1 MISHLKTYADW
12 QIIPCLKNQ
21 VSLTSHLNRQNLV
34 CSLLWVMKEILSLLL
49 FLLLVQWSSGKL
61 ETAPWGS
68 AKWRVYNYMGRL
80 HSISELALAAE

>member
-1 MISHLKTYADW
+1 MISRLKIYADG

-21 VSLTSHLNRQNLV
+21 VSLTSHLNKQNLV
-34 CSLLWVMKEILSLLL
+34 CSLLWVMKERFFL

-68 AKWRVYNYMGRL
+68 AKWRVYNYKGRL

>member
-1 MISHLKTYADW
+1 MLSHLKIYADR

-21 VSLTSHLNRQNLV
+21 VSLTSQLNKQNLV
-34 CSLLWVMKEILSLLL
+34 CSLLWVIKEIFFFF

-68 AKWRVYNYMGRL
+68 AEWRVYNYMGRL
-80 HSISELALAAE
+80 HSISELALVAD

>member
-1 MISHLKTYADW
+1 MQTVLCLKNYISLISHLNK
-12 QIIPCLKNQ
+12 
-21 VSLTSHLNRQNLV
+21 RNLV
-34 CSLLWVMKEILSLLL
+34 CSLLCVMKERVFL
-49 FLLLVQWSSGKL
+49 FLLSVQWSSGKL